1 MDSQQL
7 DSREFD
13 IWIIALT
20 RWEKMRLYEVG
31 SEINLVSNWSCA
43 EQAIYTATLE
53 KLQTAM

>member
-20 RWEKMRLYEVG
+20 RWEKMRLYEVW

>member
-20 RWEKMRLYEVG
+20 RWEKMRLYEVW
-31 SEINLVSNWSCA
+31 SEN
-43 EQAIYTATLE
+43 
-53 KLQTAM
+53 